1 MIRFNLP
8 VENIIFTDY
17 CDIHFYKTNNFY
29 TIFDDPYTDLYTYTG
44 VVLSAV
50 KNKTNFTKEEI
61 SVFAKNMDIPPL
73 FKNNLAT
80 YSPIKDLKFD
90 TSRVNVL
97 EEEREIEVQNIRYL
111 FFVENKWLQ
120 WSQLSDGTKRLFYII
135 SHLTYQKDSI
145 FLIEE
150 PELGIH
156 PHQLHN
162 LMRFIKKE
170 AETKQIIVTT
180 HAPQVLNVLSSEDL
194 NKIIVCEATEN
205 GTKMRH
211 LTPQQTKRAQKYM
224 ASELSLGDYW
234 LHADLEPQNMLR

>member
-1 MIRFNLP
+1 LNTLQK
-8 VENIIFTDY
+8 
-17 CDIHFYKTNNFY
+17 KT
-29 TIFDDPYTDLYTYTG
+29 
-44 VVLSAV
+44 
-50 KNKTNFTKEEI
+50 KFTKEEI
-61 SVFAKNMDIPPL
+61 TLFSENMNISPL

-90 TSRVNVL
+90 TSRVNIL
-97 EEEREIEVQNIRYL
+97 EEEREIEMQNIRYL
-111 FFVENKWLQ
+111 FLVEHKWLQ

-156 PHQLHN
+156 PHQLYN

-180 HAPQVLNVLSSEDL
+180 HSPQVLNVLHSDEL
-194 NKIIVCEATEN
+194 ERIIVCEATEN